1 MIHSH
6 AQLNAQ
12 GLACPMP
19 IVKTK
24 KAMETIEVGEVLE
37 IQATDKGSIADLDA
51 WAQAV
56 GHQYI
61 GHTIEGDVIYH
72 YIRKCDTS
80 CKSNNTFDQTISN
93 EDALTG
99 TGIIVDVRE
108 HAEYAFGHMPN
119 AISMPLGE
127 LSARMNELSKDET
140 IYVICRSGSRSAL
153 AAQQL
158 TNAGFKNIYNTLPGM
173 NAYTGQLEK
182 EVQ

>member
-1 MIHSH
+1 MIHSD

-24 KAMETIEVGEVLE
+24 KAMATIEVGEVLE
-37 IQATDKGSIADLDA
+37 VQATDKGSIADLDA
-51 WAQAV
+51 WSNTV

-80 CKSNNTFDQTISN
+80 CKSDVTFDQTITL

-99 TGIIVDVRE
+99 TGILLDVRE
-108 HAEYAFGHMPN
+108 QAEYAFGHAPN
-119 AISMPLGE
+119 AVSMPLGE
-127 LSARMNELSKDET
+127 LEARMNELSKDDT

-173 NAYTGQLEK
+173 NAYTGQLQK

>member
-24 KAMETIEVGEVLE
+24 KAMAALQVGEVLE

-51 WAQAV
+51 WSTTV

-72 YIRKCDTS
+72 YIRKCDTT
-80 CKSNNTFDQTISN
+80 CHTTTTFDQTIAL

-99 TGIIVDVRE
+99 TGILLDVRE
-108 HAEYAFGHMPN
+108 QAEYAFGHAPN

-127 LSARMNELSKDET
+127 LETRMNELSKDDT
-140 IYVICRSGSRSAL
+140 IYVICRSGARSAL

-158 TNAGFKNIYNTLPGM
+158 RNAGFKNIYNTLPGM
-173 NAYTGQLEK
+173 KAYTGALKK